1 MLANDK
7 NEILP
12 NPEDVIKNISDLFNE
27 KKYDACEVECE
38 KLLTINPHITLANLY
53 LGEIFEQRK
62 EYKKA
67 IEYYSRVLEILP
79 DLTLVY
85 AMRGINQFEIGD
97 YKGAKDSLV
106 QYLTR
111 NDHDTKVWG
120 IVAQLEH
127 ILSGRRNAMQVLD
140 EAEKRTTKNK
150 DLIYR
155 ARGAILRP
163 TDPDSA
169 LIYFLKAQT
178 ETKEEKQKE
187 KYGEEIYRLIV
198 KHIDPLR
205 RSKVIPAKNQK
216 E

>member
-1 MLANDK
+1 MHANDK
-7 NEILP
+7 NETLP
-12 NPEDVIKNISDLFNE
+12 SPEDVIKNISTLFNE
-27 KKYDACEVECE
+27 KKYDACEIECE
-38 KLLTINPHITLANLY
+38 KLLTLSQHIHLAHLY
-53 LGEIFEQRK
+53 LGEIFEKRK

-67 IEYYSRVLEILP
+67 IEHYSRVLEVLP
-79 DLTLVY
+79 ELTLVY
-85 AMRGINQFEIGD
+85 AMKGIDQFEIGD

-127 ILSGRRNAMQVLD
+127 ILTGRRNAMQVLD

-155 ARGAILRP
+155 ARGAILRR

-169 LIYFLKAQT
+169 LMYFLQAQN
-178 ETKEEKQKE
+178 ETKDEKQKQ
-187 KYGEEIYRLIV
+187 KYAKEIYSLIV

-205 RSKVIPAKNQK
+205 RLKIENKKTTEQ
-216 E
+216 